1 MLESLS
7 SLLGFKQRTV
17 ERLLKYLVFFI
28 FSIFWSSSPTA
39 HFSCILFFQFV
50 KACESSHS
58 FRMLT
63 AKNSLSTMS
72 SQVTAS
78 SHSSCEPTPVS
89 PPSQHVSLSDNN
101 SLAQA
106 ISMALAES
114 LPSLLSSC
122 RDSSGGNAN
131 MATTSGPL
139 DSASNSIQSPTSLSS
154 GTPCSTSQ
162 FSSTLVVPSYISTY
176 NSFTSPSVVSTLP
189 ATSSTNFPVV
199 VGGSCGGM
207 TRSVSSAFPRLNKAF
222 VVGPGCAP
230 VRYKLVSTI
239 TARLYVHLADLLP
252 HNIRAQEIEPQAILE
267 RKLMIS
273 GSKKWVNEIAG
284 MRQLR
289 EKNAA
294 WRPPS
299 RWLRSPS
306 SYPLHQPCI
315 FAS

>member
-7 SLLGFKQRTV
+7 SLLGFKQQTV
-17 ERLLKYLVFFI
+17 EQLLKHLVFFI

-63 AKNSLSTMS
+63 AKNSLSTNMS

-89 PPSQHVSLSDNN
+89 PLSQHVSLSDNN

-106 ISMALAES
+106 ISMALVES

-131 MATTSGPL
+131 MATTPGPL
-139 DSASNSIQSPTSLSS
+139 DWASNSIQSPTSLSS

-189 ATSSTNFPVV
+189 ATSSTNLPVV

-230 VRYKLVSTI
+230 VQYKLVSTI
-239 TARLYVHLADLLP
+239 TARVFVHLADLLP
-252 HNIRAQEIEPQAILE
+252 DNIRAQEIQPQTILE
-267 RKLMIS
+267 GKLLIL
-273 GSKKWVNEIAG
+273 GSKKWVNEC
-284 MRQLR
+284 MRQLG

>member
-1 MLESLS
+1 ME
-7 SLLGFKQRTV
+7 Q
-17 ERLLKYLVFFI
+17 LLKHLVFFI

-63 AKNSLSTMS
+63 AKNSLSTNMS

-89 PPSQHVSLSDNN
+89 PLSQHVSLSDNN

-106 ISMALAES
+106 ISMALVES
-114 LPSLLSSC
+114 LSSLLSSC

-131 MATTSGPL
+131 MATTPGPL

-189 ATSSTNFPVV
+189 ATSSTNLPVV

-222 VVGPGCAP
+222 VVGSGCAP
-230 VRYKLVSTI
+230 VWYKLLSTI
-239 TARLYVHLADLLP
+239 TARVFVHLADLLP
-252 HNIRAQEIEPQAILE
+252 DNIRAQEIQPQAILE
-267 RKLMIS
+267 GKLLIL

-294 WRPPS
+294 
-299 RWLRSPS
+299 
-306 SYPLHQPCI
+306 
-315 FAS
+315 

>member
-1 MLESLS
+1 
-7 SLLGFKQRTV
+7 
-17 ERLLKYLVFFI
+17 
-28 FSIFWSSSPTA
+28 
-39 HFSCILFFQFV
+39 
-50 KACESSHS
+50 
-58 FRMLT
+58 MLT
-63 AKNSLSTMS
+63 ANNSLSTMS
-72 SQVTAS
+72 SQITAS
-78 SHSSCEPTPVS
+78 SHSSCGSTPVS
-89 PPSQHVSLSDNN
+89 PPSQPVSLPDNN

-139 DSASNSIQSPTSLSS
+139 DSPSNLTQSPTSLSS
-154 GTPCSTSQ
+154 GTPCYTSQ

-189 ATSSTNFPVV
+189 ATSSTNLPVV

-207 TRSVSSAFPRLNKAF
+207 TRSVSFTFPSLNKAF

-252 HNIRAQEIEPQAILE
+252 DNIRAQEIEPQAILE

-289 EKNAA
+289 EKNPA

-299 RWLRSPS
+299 RQLRSPP

-315 FAS
+315 FASQPYIFCNNYLFIPDSPQPT

>member
-7 SLLGFKQRTV
+7 SLLGFKQQTV
-17 ERLLKYLVFFI
+17 EQLLKHLVFFI

-50 KACESSHS
+50 KVCESSHS

-63 AKNSLSTMS
+63 AKNSLSTNMS

-89 PPSQHVSLSDNN
+89 PLSQHVSLSDNN

-106 ISMALAES
+106 ISMALVES

-139 DSASNSIQSPTSLSS
+139 DSPSNSTQSPTSLSS

-162 FSSTLVVPSYISTY
+162 FSSTLVVPSYIST
-176 NSFTSPSVVSTLP
+176 
-189 ATSSTNFPVV
+189 
-199 VGGSCGGM
+199 
-207 TRSVSSAFPRLNKAF
+207 
-222 VVGPGCAP
+222 
-230 VRYKLVSTI
+230 
-239 TARLYVHLADLLP
+239 
-252 HNIRAQEIEPQAILE
+252 
-267 RKLMIS
+267 
-273 GSKKWVNEIAG
+273 
-284 MRQLR
+284 
-289 EKNAA
+289 
-294 WRPPS
+294 
-299 RWLRSPS
+299 
-306 SYPLHQPCI
+306 
-315 FAS
+315 